1 MKDPPK
7 ENLVAFAF
15 PKDRYHGFKLNTLE
29 QYLALRVTPY
39 ISKLTQ
45 RRGLKKD
52 YEWIIFL
59 KEKAVEFINAE
70 GFWINPR
77 SKSQP
82 EQAPERMHMI

>member
-1 MKDPPK
+1 MEGPPK

-52 YEWIIFL
+52 YE
-59 KEKAVEFINAE
+59 
-70 GFWINPR
+70 
-77 SKSQP
+77 
-82 EQAPERMHMI
+82 